1 MTAEETLE
9 LGLVNRI
16 ISTDNFASECIQVA
30 KQMSQISRT
39 VIETTKSLTYRF
51 QDELEEYFNTEAKMM
66 RLG

>member
-1 MTAEETLE
+1 
-9 LGLVNRI
+9 
-16 ISTDNFASECIQVA
+16 
-30 KQMSQISRT
+30 MSQISRT